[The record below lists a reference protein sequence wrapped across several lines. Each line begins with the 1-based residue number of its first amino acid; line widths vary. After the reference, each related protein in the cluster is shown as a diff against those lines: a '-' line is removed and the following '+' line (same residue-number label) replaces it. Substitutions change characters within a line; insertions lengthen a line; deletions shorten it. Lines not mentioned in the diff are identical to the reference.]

1 MKRRLVQLTVNGRP
15 ATLDVEPRESIAN
28 ALRNHLNL
36 TGTHIGCEQ
45 GACGACTVLIDNEPV
60 RGCLMFAVQA
70 EGAAITTIE
79 GVANGGAL
87 TPLQQSLREH
97 HGLQCGYCTP
107 GMVLTLQS
115 LFDRNPT
122 PQEEDIREAISGNL
136 CRCTGYQP
144 IIAAALA
151 LSAANRAARVSA
163 DAVR

>member
-1 MKRRLVQLTVNGRP
+1 MKHSVQFIVNGRP
-15 ATLDVEPRESIAN
+15 VQFDVEPRETLVD

-45 GACGACTVLIDNEPV
+45 GACGACTVLINNEAV

-70 EGAAITTIE
+70 EGKVITTIE
-79 GVANGGAL
+79 GVAKHGAL
-87 TPLQQSLREH
+87 TPIQASLRQH

-107 GMVLTLQS
+107 GMVLTLES
-115 LFDRNPT
+115 LFIRDKT
-122 PQEEDIREAISGNL
+122 PQEADIREAISGNL

-151 LSAANRAARVSA
+151 LSAVNRSA
-163 DAVR
+163 LPSRDGDG

>member
-1 MKRRLVQLTVNGRP
+1 MKHLIHLTVNGRP
-15 ATLDVEPRESIAN
+15 AELEVEPRESIAN

-45 GACGACTVLIDNEPV
+45 GACGACTVLIENEPV

-70 EGAAITTIE
+70 EGASVTTIE
-79 GVANGGAL
+79 GVANGGVL
-87 TPLQQSLREH
+87 TPLQQSMREH
-97 HGLQCGYCTP
+97 HALQCGYCTP

-115 LFDRNPT
+115 LFDRDPT

-151 LSAANRAARVSA
+151 LSAANRAGRVPA
-163 DAVR
+163 NGDR